1 MVFKNDKCFDDDENE
16 IHYIATTDKETA
28 DKLRELD
35 FDEISTNKGRW
46 LFLNKS

>member
-1 MVFKNDKCFDDDENE
+1 MVFKNDKCFDDDNNE

-28 DKLRELD
+28 DKLRELG
-35 FDEISTNKGRW
+35 FDEISTVKGRW